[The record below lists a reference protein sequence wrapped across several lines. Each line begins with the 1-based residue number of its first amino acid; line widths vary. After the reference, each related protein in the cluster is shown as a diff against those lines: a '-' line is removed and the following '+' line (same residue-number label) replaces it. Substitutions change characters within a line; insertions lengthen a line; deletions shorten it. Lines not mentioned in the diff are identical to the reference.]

1 MQSFTKYFNSEKL
14 NEASLT
20 DFGNKYLTTLIQN
33 LSKNKQISDNYDLSG
48 LNISFNLVPKK
59 LMAFVYPEIKF
70 FENSSGVE
78 FIFGTAKINNWYDE
92 SDAKKA
98 IERINKIADL
108 YKSVLKIANDSWKQA
123 SAL

>member
-78 FIFGTAKINNWYDE
+78 FIFCSFKINNWYDE